1 MQLGETCCFDAELI
15 NGFARIIKKSS
26 DGTIFEYREGHFEKV
41 VQDNFG
47 RFLKIDEL
55 KIRSYTGW
63 WPSASIGGQGIA
75 IYADNGDFNYNL
87 TIIGGEFRP
96 MSDGFPKTN
105 FNAKNLEEALDK
117 QYAVDSMKRRIDYL
131 K

>member
-1 MQLGETCCFDAELI
+1 MFDIQFDQNNTQDTFYDIWILTESLASHDLEKLNQMQLGETCCFDAELI
-15 NGFARIIKKSS
+15 NGYARIIKKSS
-26 DGTIFEYREGHFEKV
+26 DGTIFEYREGHFEKG

-75 IYADNGDFNYNL
+75 IYADDGDFNYNS
-87 TIIGGEFRP
+87 TI
-96 MSDGFPKTN
+96 
-105 FNAKNLEEALDK
+105 
-117 QYAVDSMKRRIDYL
+117 V
-131 K
+131 